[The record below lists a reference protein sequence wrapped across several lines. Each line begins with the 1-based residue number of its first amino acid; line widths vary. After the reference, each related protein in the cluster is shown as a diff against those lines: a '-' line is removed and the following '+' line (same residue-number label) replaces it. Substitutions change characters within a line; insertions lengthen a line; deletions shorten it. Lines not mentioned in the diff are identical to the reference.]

1 MQAAFASHNFHT
13 VYYKIQHIKALFS
26 LSEHTHTHAQIHIC
40 TRTNSACI
48 SHDISC
54 TFYWFFLLCSE
65 ATKGSC

>member
-13 VYYKIQHIKALFS
+13 VHYKIQHIKAFLS
-26 LSEHTHTHAQIHIC
+26 LLEHTHTQVHIY
-40 TRTNSACI
+40 TRTNIACI
-48 SHDISC
+48 SHDIPC